1 MYINDLLSGVR
12 SFGASNMLSKPSEI
26 PTYSTSALTQQS
38 SAKPE
43 SLLLITIYVFCVC
56 GSQHMMAQYELGI
69 AVLNLENMHSSGLR
83 WSKTWSPELQKM
95 SKIPGLHEN
104 MLESPAFDGHT
115 YHLTKLALSFIEV
128 W

>member
-1 MYINDLLSGVR
+1 
-12 SFGASNMLSKPSEI
+12 MLSKPSEI

-56 GSQHMMAQYELGI
+56 GPQHMMAQYELGI
-69 AVLNLENMHSSGLR
+69 AVLNLENMYSSGLR
-83 WSKTWSPELQKM
+83 WSKTWSPELQKK
-95 SKIPGLHEN
+95 SKVPGLHEN
-104 MLESPAFDGHT
+104 TLGSPAFDGHT